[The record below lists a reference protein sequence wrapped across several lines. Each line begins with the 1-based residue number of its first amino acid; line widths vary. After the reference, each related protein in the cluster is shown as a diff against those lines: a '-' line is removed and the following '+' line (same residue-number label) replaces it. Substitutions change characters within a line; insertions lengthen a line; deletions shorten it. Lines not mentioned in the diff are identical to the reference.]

1 MTIPL
6 HFLVSLSGYLGA
18 VLLLASF
25 AASSTGHL
33 SADSRRYHAANLI
46 GGAALMISCI
56 AQAAWPSVGVN
67 VAWMGISLLT
77 LAQAAVAR
85 SGAVAGHV
93 VDVVSVE
100 VASSEPT
107 RKRRVPR
114 SERGAC
120 RPSRIRYRRA
130 VGSLEAGSPVTV

>member
-25 AASSTGHL
+25 AASSAGHL

-77 LAQAAVAR
+77 LAQAAVTR
-85 SGAVAGHV
+85 SGVMIGQV
-93 VDVVSVE
+93 VDVASVE
-100 VASSEPT
+100 VASPEPT
-107 RKRRVPR
+107 RRRHVPR